1 MKTKNGFLKALVIAA
16 AGSLALGA
24 SAQDKPAALKGNWT
38 AMVTETNGGHLLG
51 NPDAKTKLVE
61 FMSYTCSH
69 CAHFAQEGDGAIKL
83 VYVPTGRMSYEIRH
97 LLRDPVDL
105 TAAMLTHCGSAKK
118 FPLNHQAFM
127 TKHPEWMEK
136 ARVTTQAQRARW
148 QFGTLGAR
156 LQAIA
161 SDLDFYEIMESRGYG
176 RAEVDKCLTDEAK
189 ASQMADL
196 SRADIATWDLKGT
209 PSFVL
214 DGQLLEGTH
223 SWADLRPKLDSAL

>member
-1 MKTKNGFLKALVIAA
+1 MKTKTAIL
-16 AGSLALGA
+16 AGVVLATAGTLALSA
-24 SAQDKPAALKGNWT
+24 SAQDKPAAVKGNWMN
-38 AMVTETNGGHLLG
+38 MVTETNGGHLLG
-51 NPDAKTKLVE
+51 NPEAKTKLVE

-97 LLRDPVDL
+97 LVRDPVDL

-118 FPLNHQAFM
+118 FPQNHQAFM
-127 TKHPEWMEK
+127 STHDKWMEK
-136 ARVTTQAQRARW
+136 ARVATQAQRARW

-161 SDLDFYEIMESRGYG
+161 SDLDFYDIMETRGYG

-189 ASQMADL
+189 ANQIAQL
-196 SRADIATWDLKGT
+196 SRADVTTWGLRGT

-214 DGQLLEGTH
+214 DGQLLDGTH